1 MEAPIEEP
9 EEFSYSGAEIIPDK
23 WWLSFED
30 PGLNAL
36 VKQGLDENLAL
47 AGNWEAFQAALAVVR
62 RESSYLWPAI
72 DATARSAISRP
83 QPDFAGGENLQLGLS
98 ASYEVDLWGRIQSG
112 IEAEEFRAQATFYDY
127 QTAAMTLSAEI
138 STTWYQLLTARAQLE
153 LANQQ
158 IETNEDIMR
167 LIRARFVGGQ
177 IRAVD
182 ILRQQQLLES
192 TRNQKIQY
200 ETQVAL
206 FENELSVLLGTPPQN
221 EPAFPQDSLPELPPL
236 PETGLPLELI
246 RRRPDVLQAYN
257 LVLAADR
264 DMAQAIRSKF
274 PRLSLN
280 LQGQMRSNN
289 YNNLFQD
296 WAYTLAGNIVAP
308 LLYAGRLRA
317 EVSRTEALKQ
327 RQLYLYGQ
335 TVLTAFREVEDA
347 LVREIKQKE
356 QLEVLQSRLELAEK
370 TNRQLRLEFLNG
382 ITEYLDVLLALD
394 QEQQLQRDIL
404 EARQILLEIRIS
416 LYRSL
421 AGGFETE
428 SPAAP

>member
-1 MEAPIEEP
+1 M
-9 EEFSYSGAEIIPDK
+9 
-23 WWLSFED
+23 W
-30 PGLNAL
+30 
-36 VKQGLDENLAL
+36 
-47 AGNWEAFQAALAVVR
+47 
-62 RESSYLWPAI
+62 
-72 DATARSAISRP
+72 
-83 QPDFAGGENLQLGLS
+83 
-98 ASYEVDLWGRIQSG
+98 
-112 IEAEEFRAQATFYDY
+112 
-127 QTAAMTLSAEI
+127 
-138 STTWYQLLTARAQLE
+138 
-153 LANQQ
+153 
-158 IETNEDIMR
+158 
-167 LIRARFVGGQ
+167 GGQ
-177 IRAVD
+177 VRAVD

-200 ETQVAL
+200 ETQAAL

-221 EPAFPQDSLPELPPL
+221 ELAIPGDSLPELPPL

-264 DMAQAIRSKF
+264 EMAQAIRSKF
-274 PRLSLN
+274 PQLSLN

-308 LLYAGRLRA
+308 LFYARRIRA

-335 TVLTAFREVEDA
+335 TVLTAFREVENA
-347 LVREIKQKE
+347 LIQEVKQKK
-356 QLEVLQSRLELAEK
+356 QLEVLQRRLELAQK
-370 TNRQLRLEFLNG
+370 TNRQLKLEFLNG

-404 EARQILLEIRIS
+404 EARQSLLEIRIS
-416 LYRSL
+416 LYRAL

-428 SPAAP
+428 TTAAP